1 MIINLVKSYCIS
13 KYYGEFDSATLLI
26 DTQKQIDVSVMN
38 LSKEFQL
45 IFHKM
50 LYSDPCSYWNKDVY
64 NQTYSL
70 LKSLLQNYGNSINID
85 EHIFNYFLMGY
96 NSYCYLS
103 EVILDL
109 KNFNLAQETKT
120 RLYRLPTYTALLE
133 SCLSNF
139 LRVIAIVTGKGVG
152 KDYSTQNTLG
162 QLINVIKSNGYS
174 EIANG
179 VDVNIRNAINHGK
192 VLTKKTP
199 SDQICFYY
207 VENNIPK
214 CKEMATY
221 EFDNII
227 DSTFDVVSAVLL
239 SLTVFMNNNIDLLK
253 IDESKKE
260 YVPFSLLSM
269 RLSLPGIRCQS
280 ISDTGNLKQLNV
292 DIEIMN
298 TDRTYIAQIATMLS
312 IMIFDKYNDYEQY
325 MFNFS
330 NPRMINGW
338 VRYKNQEIL
347 DMTNQTKSFD
357 VVLTEVVKRKDFIV
371 FDPSTEDVDLNEI
384 KYFCFPNYSSNS
396 YKINN
401 VQDASVENR
410 KRLRAHLYVGE
421 ISEKQEILNII
432 YQAIE
437 WLKTLKNPPSPTTC
451 HKHGNM
457 PADSIYINVY
467 KNDGR
472 SSKELYASN
481 ENFVCFVDYNIDGIT
496 SLKNGGLPQAIW
508 NSFHHEKVE
517 NIYIAWRQGKYIIR
531 QVVKTG
537 RNTPCPCGSGL
548 KYKKCC
554 GN

>member
-1 MIINLVKSYCIS
+1 
-13 KYYGEFDSATLLI
+13 
-26 DTQKQIDVSVMN
+26 
-38 LSKEFQL
+38 
-45 IFHKM
+45 M

-70 LKSLLQNYGNSINID
+70 LKSLLHNYGNSINID

-162 QLINVIKSNGYS
+162 QLINVVKSNGYS

-384 KYFCFPNYSSNS
+384 KYFCFPNYRLCEFLRFFANEAIPINYGFPSEMGKTLTLTYSRKQINS
-396 YKINN
+396 RP
-401 VQDASVENR
+401 VPANR
-410 KRLRAHLYVGE
+410 KRLKKCVRPIPL
-421 ISEKQEILNII
+421 
-432 YQAIE
+432 
-437 WLKTLKNPPSPTTC
+437 
-451 HKHGNM
+451 HG
-457 PADSIYINVY
+457 
-467 KNDGR
+467 K
-472 SSKELYASN
+472 SSKHILDIN
-481 ENFVCFVDYNIDGIT
+481 LIG
-496 SLKNGGLPQAIW
+496 
-508 NSFHHEKVE
+508 SFHVE
-517 NIYIAWRQGKYIIR
+517 SIVLMIKNY
-531 QVVKTG
+531 
-537 RNTPCPCGSGL
+537 
-548 KYKKCC
+548 
-554 GN
+554 